1 MMAAGGAGG
10 THSLRRP
17 RKDSPGGERRHCFP
31 HLELVEG
38 KIVCDDAA
46 SEPSVHR

>member
-1 MMAAGGAGG
+1 MGGRG
-10 THSLRRP
+10 L
-17 RKDSPGGERRHCFP
+17 DSGQAQEVPGWWAEEALFP

-46 SEPSVHR
+46 SEPSAH

>member
-1 MMAAGGAGG
+1 MVAAGTGRGG
-10 THSLRRP
+10 QCQSWW
-17 RKDSPGGERRHCFP
+17 GEEALFP

-46 SEPSVHR
+46 TEPSAR